1 MYVSS
6 TPVALILSFPLSF
19 WFFLIFSMYFSNS
32 HHALDIIL
40 IFMRNVRK
48 SNNVSALKIIRYKSY
63 KDKVNES
70 QGTKVNVTRL
80 RFMGRLGLDGFK
92 IFFKVNERLFM
103 GFQLQVKCVFKEHL
117 CHCENEFEGTET
129 EQEAFFRQ
137 VNGNSLF
144 E

>member
-1 MYVSS
+1 
-6 TPVALILSFPLSF
+6 
-19 WFFLIFSMYFSNS
+19 
-32 HHALDIIL
+32 
-40 IFMRNVRK
+40 
-48 SNNVSALKIIRYKSY
+48 
-63 KDKVNES
+63 
-70 QGTKVNVTRL
+70 
-80 RFMGRLGLDGFK
+80 
-92 IFFKVNERLFM
+92 M

>member
-1 MYVSS
+1 
-6 TPVALILSFPLSF
+6 
-19 WFFLIFSMYFSNS
+19 MYFSNS

-48 SNNVSALKIIRYKSY
+48 SNKVSALKIIRYKSY